1 VARGDQRFLGSH
13 ETEEG
18 ANFAIWAA
26 AATKV
31 ELCFIDEVDG
41 KLVETRHELVDRN
54 GPIFHGYFEGIRA
67 GQKYGY
73 RIYGLWDP
81 LRGWR
86 FNPHKLLMDP
96 NAHAVWGELQ
106 YVPEIYSH
114 VASDGSG
121 SGDTT
126 VMDTRDNLGFV
137 PLSVVTRA
145 NPANDPRLRTAW
157 SRTIIYEAHVRGF
170 TEFNPAIPE
179 NERGTYKALGHPSTI
194 EYLQTLGITALELL
208 PVHEFVSEP
217 SIVARGRE
225 NYWGYNPIAFSA
237 PHRGYAATNDPIAEL
252 REAVEKLHEAGI
264 EVILD
269 VVYNHTG
276 EGGVGGPTLSFRGID
291 SKTFYRRITGDI
303 YDDVTGCG
311 NTVDARRPHVVRTI
325 IDSLHWWCTEI
336 GVDGFRFDLAAAL
349 ARDHG
354 DIDGISALI
363 VAIVAD
369 PFLRE
374 RKLIAEPWDTKGYAL
389 GGFPYPW
396 REWNDKYR
404 DAVRKFWLAEAG
416 GEPANGVGELATRLS
431 GSHDIFTY
439 RGPTS
444 TINFLTAHDG
454 FTLNDLVTY
463 SQKHN
468 EANGESNRDGTNTNH
483 SWNVG
488 VEGPTED
495 HYINNIRQRL
505 KKSLMGSLLMSAGI
519 PMLVM
524 GDEVGRSQLGSNNAY
539 SLPAKKRGSELQD
552 EDAFG
557 GGWALNW
564 SHDVKQLDML
574 MTTINLISIRRKYL
588 MPVVRMFFSGELD
601 LNTSRRDLAW
611 FSRHGHEMDSEGW
624 NKPEAHTLGMYV
636 EATEDQGLLILI
648 NNNSQPRE
656 FILPPANYG
665 SSFRSV
671 FDSAENVLTYEPKLE
686 NPGAI
691 VLIPAHGLQVW
702 FANRSV
708 AN

>member
-1 VARGDQRFLGSH
+1 MARGDQRFLGSQV
-13 ETEEG
+13 TEEG
-18 ANFAIWAA
+18 TNFAIWAA

-31 ELCFIDEVDG
+31 ELCLIEEVNG
-41 KLVETRHELVDRN
+41 HHVEVRHELIDRN
-54 GPIFHGYFEGIRA
+54 GPIFHGYFKGIRA

-73 RIYGLWDP
+73 RVHGLWDP

-96 NAHAVWGELQ
+96 NAHAVYGELQ
-106 YVPEIYSH
+106 YRPEIYSH
-114 VASDGSG
+114 VAIDGLG
-121 SGDTT
+121 GGDTT
-126 VMDTRDNLGFV
+126 VMDTRDNVGFV
-137 PLSVVTRA
+137 PLSVVTEDRG
-145 NPANDPRLRTAW
+145 ANDLRLRTRW
-157 SRTIIYEAHVRGF
+157 SQTVIYEAHVRGF
-170 TEFNPAIPE
+170 TEFNTAIPE

-194 EYLQTLGITALELL
+194 EYLQTLGVTALELL
-208 PVHEFVSEP
+208 PIHQFISEP
-217 SIVARGRE
+217 AIEARGRE

-237 PHRGYAATNDPIAEL
+237 PHKGYAATDDPIAEL
-252 REAVEKLHEAGI
+252 REAVERLHEAGI

-311 NTVDARRPHVVRTI
+311 NTVDVRRPHVVRMI
-325 IDSLHWWCTEI
+325 MDSLHWWCTEI
-336 GVDGFRFDLAAAL
+336 GIDGFRFDLAAAL
-349 ARDHG
+349 ARSHG
-354 DIDGISALI
+354 EIDGISALI

-369 PFLRE
+369 PILRE

-404 DAVRKFWLAEAG
+404 DAVRKFWLSEAG
-416 GEPANGVGELATRLS
+416 GDEPTGVGELATRLS

-463 SQKHN
+463 NEKHN
-468 EANGESNRDGTNTNH
+468 EPNGEDNRDGTTSNH

-488 VEGPTED
+488 YEGPSQD
-495 HYINNIRQRL
+495 RYIIEVRQRL
-505 KKSLMGSLLMSAGI
+505 KKSLMASLLMSAGI

-524 GDEVGRSQLGSNNAY
+524 GDEVGRTQDGANNAY
-539 SLPAKKRGSELQD
+539 SLPANKRGEELKGK
-552 EDAFG
+552 DAFG

-564 SHDVKQLDML
+564 SHDAKAMEML
-574 MTTINLISIRRKYL
+574 ATTINLISIRRKYL

-611 FSRHGHEMDSEGW
+611 FSRHGHEMDATGW
-624 NKPEAHTLGMYV
+624 AKLDAHTLGMYV
-636 EATEDQGLLILI
+636 EATEDQGLLILM
-648 NNNSQPRE
+648 NNFSQPRE
-656 FILPPANYG
+656 FILPPATYG
-665 SSFRSV
+665 HTFRSI
-671 FDSAENVLTYEPKLE
+671 FDSSENVLSYQPQLAK
-686 NPGAI
+686 PGASI
-691 VLIPAHGLQVW
+691 TLPAHVLQIW
-702 FANRSV
+702 LANR
-708 AN
+708 